1 MKRQLYQQGGEIFP
15 RINELGSQVS
25 TAEQTLQNISQR
37 LESAENQLGNSS
49 MSGGPNL
56 MSVNPNM
63 YQRPLGITSRP
74 GFLGRPV
81 QLPGTS
87 TGILG
92 ALSSSNPQISSLQQ
106 APVFSGLAEQIAER
120 QNYGLGSFVK
130 KTFKKAKNVVKKV
143 AKSPLGK
150 AAIVA
155 GIGALFAPGAAA
167 GLFGKLG
174 GMMGGAGKF
183 LLGTPA
189 TIGRGASG
197 FLTTLGGTPGLLGK
211 MGLTKGAGALGLTA
225 LGKTAAIGAGSAL
238 LGGLFA
244 GKTPEEVEALKQDP
258 VALEAY
264 LRDYYSK
271 LNPSAEPG
279 EIDEFV
285 QTNLYSSGG
294 RVGFR
299 EGELAISPD
308 QPFSPERRPNTIL
321 PDLNAQVLAQSGPLQ
336 SATGP
341 TLLQSSRPSTTSG
354 NSLYADVLEYL
365 KKPASDIAS
374 GTTPTYQLPTD
385 FAMGQP
391 LMPSEK
397 TPEYLTEYYEQY
409 LPTAPSKPLGFEEYI
424 YEKYGPGTLFG
435 PYTGAL
441 VPEDYYN
448 QNLSGQE
455 LAEKYGFAYNSGGRV
470 GFQEGTPGSSY
481 TEAGETYVYGPD
493 GKIYKG
499 TLEKP
504 TVTSAENVVYDSALD
519 DLEGLRDPFQP
530 AITPEIKPEVPVEI
544 AESKMGDYDYSGIT
558 EPAKQIAK
566 KMALDAVLKKGAAQ
580 SGILGTLFSNVP
592 QLMAL
597 KGVYDLYKYQTNKPL
612 SEEEMVYGT
621 APETYSSM
629 FFNRK
634 NRAYGSNSKV
644 EKASMM
650 QNLPVRE
657 NQMGVKELDLRKSG
671 GFIPPVGIK
680 EKADDIPAMLSNNE
694 FVFTADA
701 VRGAGNGDINKG
713 AQRMYDTMKK
723 LEKGGKV

>member
-1 MKRQLYQQGGEIFP
+1 MSRANMKRQLYQQGGEIFP
-15 RINELGSQVS
+15 RLNELGSQVS

-49 MSGGPNL
+49 MSANF
-56 MSVNPNM
+56 NI
-63 YQRPLGITSRP
+63 YQRPLNATPGP
-74 GFLGRPV
+74 GFLGRPL
-81 QLPGTS
+81 QIAGAS

-92 ALSSSNPQISSLQQ
+92 ALNSSNSQISSLQQ
-106 APVFSGLAEQIAER
+106 APVFSGLSGQIANR

-150 AAIVA
+150 AAIAV
-155 GIGALFAPGAAA
+155 GIGSLFAPGAAA

-244 GKTPEEVEALKQDP
+244 GKTEEEIAQLKQNP
-258 VALEAY
+258 GALEAY
-264 LRDYYSK
+264 LRDYYTK
-271 LNPSAEPG
+271 LNPSAEA
-279 EIDEFV
+279 EEVDEFV
-285 QTNLYSSGG
+285 RTNLFSSGG
-294 RVGFR
+294 RAGFR

-308 QPFSPERRPNTIL
+308 QPFSLEKRPNTIL
-321 PDLNAQVLAQSGPLQ
+321 PDLDAQILAQAGPLQ
-336 SATGP
+336 AVQP
-341 TLLQSSRPSTTSG
+341 TSENG
-354 NSLYADVLEYL
+354 LYADVLEYL
-365 KKPASDIAS
+365 KRPASDIVS
-374 GTTPTYQLPTD
+374 GTKPAYGIPTD
-385 FAMGQP
+385 LMMGQP

-397 TPEYLTEYYEQY
+397 TPEYLAEYYDKY
-409 LPTAPSKPLGFEEYI
+409 LPTAPSTPLGFEEYI
-424 YEKYGPGTLFG
+424 YGKYGPGTLFS

-441 VPEDYYN
+441 VPEDYYD
-448 QNLSGQE
+448 QNLSGE
-455 LAEKYGFAYNSGGRV
+455 KLAEKYGFAYNSGGRV
-470 GFQEGTPGSSY
+470 GFKTGTAEPQFITEG
-481 TEAGETYVYGPD
+481 GETYRVGP
-493 GKIYKG
+493 GLLGELIKVMIPSR
-499 TLEKP
+499 KP
-504 TVTSAENVVYDSALD
+504 PVSSAENVVYDSALD
-519 DLEGLRDPFQP
+519 DLAGLRDPFQP
-530 AITPEIKPEVPVEI
+530 AITPEAPTPV
-544 AESKMGDYDYSGIT
+544 AETKLSEYDYSGIT

-566 KMALDAVLKKGAAQ
+566 KMALDAILKKGAAQ
-580 SGILGTLFSNVP
+580 SGILGTIFGNVP

-597 KGVYDLYKYQTNKPL
+597 KGVYDLYKYQTSKP
-612 SEEEMVYGT
+612 SSKEEMVYGT
-621 APETYSSM
+621 DPGSFSNI

-644 EKASMM
+644 EKASMIE
-650 QNLPVRE
+650 NLPVRK
-657 NQMGVKELDLRKSG
+657 NQAGVKELDLRKSG